1 MPSRSF
7 SFITF
12 AGVLILAMACS
23 SDNPAG
29 PGSPSQVDAS
39 DGQLGSAIKSD
50 IAASAGSAIASD
62 IETLIANEAA
72 AVGSFA
78 VFVPSSPAFGDDSP
92 GASPSGTPDS
102 ASSNPPAGS
111 DHPDSTSSNPP
122 SDQPNCRAG
131 DQPGVFL
138 CQHEPGPGE
147 HLKCTWSAEKNLFVC
162 VKQEQSDSSPPA
174 SNPPSTEPQ
183 PAPQPAPVS
192 ESCTFN
198 AAALIYSCVKSGE
211 GQSVVK
217 SYQFLDASGKPM
229 EKFVKGVTEAIHF
242 LVKKDASEASDSA
255 SSVSHSLRDV
265 VESGFLGPNRI
276 YNGFGSSADTSSRKE
291 NLSTRK
297 YAGSSVDSLKAVTFV
312 DERAQHPYPL
322 SGVAIRVVDYSVV
335 STGEQLETTTV
346 HKRVVVTFNGTAD
359 VPISLGDYS
368 CVLHL
373 DTHKVDG
380 CK

>member
-1 MPSRSF
+1 MPSRSY

-12 AGVLILAMACS
+12 AGVLILAIACS

-29 PGSPSQVDAS
+29 PGTPSQTAPLS
-39 DGQLGSAIKSD
+39 SAIKSD
-50 IAASAGSAIASD
+50 IAASAGNAIASD
-62 IETLIANEAA
+62 LETLIANEAA

-78 VFVPSSPAFGDDSP
+78 VLVPSTGAFGGDTPASSPSSP
-92 GASPSGTPDS
+92 PSGTSPTDS
-102 ASSNPPAGS
+102 SSTNPPA
-111 DHPDSTSSNPP
+111 T
-122 SDQPNCRAG
+122 QPNCTAAS
-131 DQPGVFL
+131 QPGVFL
-138 CQHEPGPGE
+138 CVHEPGPGD
-147 HLKCTWSAEKNLFVC
+147 HLKCTYSDEKKLYIC
-162 VKQEQSDSSPPA
+162 VKQEEPASSPPSSDPKPPA
-174 SNPPSTEPQ
+174 SNPPSGEPQ
-183 PAPQPAPVS
+183 PAPAPAPVS
-192 ESCTFN
+192 EACSFN
-198 AAALIYSCVKSGE
+198 AAALIYSCVKTGE

-229 EKFVKGVTEAIHF
+229 EKFVKGTTDAIHF
-242 LVKKDASEASDSA
+242 LVKSDASEAKDNST
-255 SSVSHSLRDV
+255 SVSHSLRDV
-265 VESGFLGPNRI
+265 VESGFLGPNRV
-276 YNGFGSSADTSSRKE
+276 YNGFGSSADTNSRTE

-297 YAGSSVDSLKAVTFV
+297 YTGLSVDTLKAVTFV

-322 SGVAIRVVDYSVV
+322 SGVAIRVVDYTAV

-373 DTHKVDG
+373 DTHKVDS

>member
-1 MPSRSF
+1 MPSHSY

-12 AGVLILAMACS
+12 AGVLILALACS

-29 PGSPSQVDAS
+29 LGAPSQVDAAS
-39 DGQLGSAIKSD
+39 GPLSSAIKSD
-50 IAASAGSAIASD
+50 IAASAGNAIASD
-62 IETLIANEAA
+62 LETLIANETA

-78 VFVPSSPAFGDDSP
+78 VLVPSSASFGDDAPAS
-92 GASPSGTPDS
+92 SPSGSGAPDS
-102 ASSNPPAGS
+102 AA
-111 DHPDSTSSNPP
+111 TNPP

-138 CQHEPGPGE
+138 CQHQPGPGE
-147 HLKCTWSAEKNLFVC
+147 HLQCTYSAEKKIFFC
-162 VKQEQSDSSPPA
+162 VKQEGPDSSPPSGDPKPPA
-174 SNPPSTEPQ
+174 SSPPSGEPQ
-183 PAPQPAPVS
+183 PAPAPAPS
-192 ESCTFN
+192 GESCSFN
-198 AAALIYSCVKSGE
+198 AAALIYSCVKSGD

-229 EKFVKGVTEAIHF
+229 EKFVKGETESIHY
-242 LVKKDASEASDSA
+242 LLKKDASEVRDNN

-265 VESGFLGPNRI
+265 TVSGFLGPNRI
-276 YNGFGSSADTSSRKE
+276 WNGFGSSADTNSHKE
-291 NLSTRK
+291 NLATRK
-297 YAGSSVDSLKAVTFV
+297 YTGLSVDTLKAVTFV

-322 SGVAIRVVDYSVV
+322 SGVAVRVVDYTVV
-335 STGEQLETTTV
+335 SSGEQLETTTV

-373 DTHKVDG
+373 DSHKVDS